1 MDFELID
8 AREGF
13 VLDSSDPQVVINSA
27 PSSYQFEIKVKGK
40 SAHAGIE
47 PEKGINAI
55 KIASQ
60 IINLLPTGR
69 IDEET
74 TFNIG
79 TIKGGEYVN
88 IVPDICEIKGEMR
101 SHNEDKLNHLKNLIE
116 NSIKKVLEDYKN
128 VEEGLPEAKTKF
140 NKMFQA
146 FFIPEEDE
154 LCQLVKKAGDLLGI
168 NISFAK
174 KEGGSDAN
182 VFNEKGLKCLL
193 LGTGMKNVHTT
204 NEYIHLKDLIIA
216 TNLVLNIIKIKSE
229 MV

>member
-1 MDFELID
+1 M
-8 AREGF
+8 
-13 VLDSSDPQVVINSA
+13 
-27 PSSYQFEIKVKGK
+27 
-40 SAHAGIE
+40 
-47 PEKGINAI
+47 
-55 KIASQ
+55 
-60 IINLLPTGR
+60 
-69 IDEET
+69 
-74 TFNIG
+74 
-79 TIKGGEYVN
+79 
-88 IVPDICEIKGEMR
+88 
-101 SHNEDKLNHLKNLIE
+101 
-116 NSIKKVLEDYKN
+116 
-128 VEEGLPEAKTKF
+128 EEGLPEAKVKF